1 MGLLRWL
8 LWPRRRR
15 DPEED
20 PEDRPRRHRSQAQPG
35 VYRIEVD
42 NEIGRLRHAGP
53 PFSFWASARIILILS
68 VLLWWI
74 QPAGPM
80 IAGYVGGRRSGAPWK
95 AVLAA
100 LLPVLIILIA
110 NYSYAHNVAAR
121 QIDFV
126 ASLPVAVGDGV
137 ASILPFLGPY
147 KDFLIGYM
155 QSFVDALRT
164 TFGMGTNGYLM
175 VILFAYIGGLIGEQ
189 ARRELAFRSGAG
201 TSVGLNLFHPLF
213 HGRRRE
219 DEDEVYEVEDD
230 VAPMRS
236 RRPTHVAYGRR
247 HGHRFHGTPAR
258 FEEYRRVPAE
268 TIGARGERRSTRAH
282 RREPEDEETAED
294 EEEAVPV
301 RGRHPSHGRAVAR
314 QEHVRAERE
323 VEPPPHESREK
334 RAPRPRSH
342 EEEVAIQRFVERALR
357 QYDRSK
363 L

>member
-15 DPEED
+15 DPEEE
-20 PEDRPRRHRSQAQPG
+20 PEDRPRRHRSQAHPG

-42 NEIGRLRHAGP
+42 NEIGRLRRDGP

-100 LLPVLIILIA
+100 LLPVLIILVA

-126 ASLPVAVGDGV
+126 ASLPVAAGDGV

-147 KDFLIGYM
+147 KDFLIGYL

-175 VILFAYIGGLIGEQ
+175 VILFAYIGGLLGEQ
-189 ARRELAFRSGAG
+189 SRRELMFRSGAG
-201 TSVGLNLFHPLF
+201 TSVGLNLFQPLF
-213 HGRRRE
+213 QGRRHE
-219 DEDEVYEVEDD
+219 DEDAEDEAQDD
-230 VAPMRS
+230 VDLERS
-236 RRPTHVAYGRR
+236 RRPTHVARGRR
-247 HGHRFHGTPAR
+247 HRHAHHGVPAR
-258 FEEYRRVPAE
+258 FEEYRKVPAE

-282 RREPEDEETAED
+282 RREPDDEDDEED
-294 EEEAVPV
+294 EEEALPA
-301 RGRHPSHGRAVAR
+301 RGRHPSHGRAVTR
-314 QEHVRAERE
+314 SEHIRAERE
-323 VEPPPHESREK
+323 VEPPSRESREK
-334 RAPRPRSH
+334 RALKPRSH